1 MSFYLNMRKL
11 LAVKVQSCTDLI
23 TNSSSELFQLR
34 TDDTVEQ
41 VSETLSRITSG
52 YCPPVL
58 FRYQD
63 YLKCRNKYKELV
75 ERPKYNGQS
84 DEEWDEICKNAW
96 EKEQALQEQYPDLFI
111 YDVVNE
117 WFFDKED
124 PEHVQDAYRNY
135 LCADRL
141 FGRKTMDNLQKEFQI
156 FVLQNNYVDEEERRY
171 PLTSYRVAEEAF
183 TKFMETH
190 EMPPLDEVKEWSN
203 YSYGDVEELDGCIL
217 VLSEEDN
224 SIPYDT
230 WDSIYEIYEG
240 RNYHLG

>member
-11 LAVKVQSCTDLI
+11 LAVKVQSYTDLI

-63 YLKCRNKYKELV
+63 YLKHRDEYEELI
-75 ERPKYNGQS
+75 
-84 DEEWDEICKNAW
+84 DEIEERNGEDWKKSW
-96 EKEQALQEQYPDLFI
+96 EEELEVRKQHPDLFI
-111 YDVVNE
+111 YYIVSG

>member
-11 LAVKVQSCTDLI
+11 LAVKVQSYTDLI

-63 YLKCRNKYKELV
+63 YLKHRDEYEELI
-75 ERPKYNGQS
+75 
-84 DEEWDEICKNAW
+84 DEIEERNGEDWKKSW
-96 EKEQALQEQYPDLFI
+96 EEELEVRKQHPDLFI
-111 YDVVNE
+111 YYIVSG
-117 WFFDKED
+117 WFFDKENE
-124 PEHVQDAYRNY
+124 EHVIDAYNKY
-135 LCADRL
+135 LCADRYSC
-141 FGRKTMDNLQKEFQI
+141 KAMDKLQKEFQV
-156 FVLQNNYVDEEERRY
+156 FVLQNDYVDEDERRY
-171 PLTSYRVAEEAF
+171 PLTPYCVAKEAF

-190 EMPPLDEVKEWSN
+190 EMPPLDEVKKWSN
-203 YSYGDVEELDGCIL
+203 YSYGDIEDLDGCVL
-217 VLSEEDN
+217 VLSEDDN

-230 WDSIYEIYEG
+230 WDTINHTFNG
-240 RNYHLG
+240 KNYHLG

>member
-1 MSFYLNMRKL
+1 MRKL
-11 LAVKVQSCTDLI
+11 LAVKVQSYTDLI

-63 YLKCRNKYKELV
+63 YLKHRDEYEELI
-75 ERPKYNGQS
+75 
-84 DEEWDEICKNAW
+84 DEIEERNGEDWKKSW
-96 EKEQALQEQYPDLFI
+96 EEELEVRKQHPDLFI
-111 YDVVNE
+111 YYIVSG